1 MKNVCPFQLLQ
12 PDKCYHEP
20 EMNSF
25 PWKITLVTIT
35 VSTRTLSCSFKWG
48 GGAPADLFIFHTLYY
63 LFIHLFIHYWL
74 IGWFNGFFLII
85 SIISCIL
92 WFFFFRICHTAVWC
106 KSLKCISKFQC
117 HYLYH
122 YILFDIIFSS
132 KHRLKL

>member
-1 MKNVCPFQLLQ
+1 MYVHFSFYNQTSAIMNPKWIHFPGKSLWLLSLCP
-12 PDKCYHEP
+12 H
-20 EMNSF
+20 
-25 PWKITLVTIT
+25 TLCPVP
-35 VSTRTLSCSFKWG
+35 SNEG

-74 IGWFNGFFLII
+74 IDWFNGFFLII